1 MNAPT
6 RLITIALLCLTLGA
20 CSKKETDGGGKTGG
34 DQQQTSSQKGDSKSG
49 NSKGGDAASMGGTA
63 DTVKIQ
69 AADQQKAGIAIA
81 TVETATLPQLLTLNG
96 QVVPNDQR
104 TSHLGVVAD
113 GRITALNV
121 LPGAVVRRGQTLGEV
136 HSHSVHET
144 VGALVQAFAAV
155 DRAKGA
161 VTFATQA
168 RDRYA
173 KLYAIQ
179 VASLE
184 EKQKSEQDLLQAR
197 QSLTDAEASVHME
210 REHLSELLQVTPES
224 LNASNLYNRELVPIR
239 SPIDGVVL
247 TRSLTVGQVV
257 DTGTEAFLISDLSTV
272 WVTASANEKD
282 ISLLH
287 NGANADVTTQG
298 FPDLAF
304 KGRVGQIG
312 NELDPQTRTIPVRIV
327 LPNPGQRL
335 RPGMFASAH
344 IAGSATR
351 TAVSIP
357 EDALQNINGNQVV
370 FLTADGV
377 TFRPQVVKLGTHSMG
392 RAEIVQGLK
401 PGDRIVVKG
410 SFMVKGELLK
420 GTVGDS

>member
-1 MNAPT
+1 MNAPI
-6 RLITIALLCLTLGA
+6 RLIPIAILCVTLAG
-20 CSKKETDGGGKTGG
+20 CSRKQDEGSSKQGEDQKQSASQQGDG
-34 DQQQTSSQKGDSKSG
+34 KSG
-49 NSKGGDAASMGGTA
+49 ADDKKAASA
-63 DTVKIQ
+63 DSVKIQ

-81 TVETATLPQLLTLNG
+81 PVEVASMPQLLTLNG

-104 TSHLGVVAD
+104 TSHVGVVAD
-113 GRITALNV
+113 GRITSLSV
-121 LPGAVVRRGQTLGEV
+121 LPGAVVRRGQTLGQV

-144 VGALVQAFAAV
+144 VGALLQAFAAV

-173 KLYAIQ
+173 KLYSIQ
-179 VASLE
+179 AASLE
-184 EKQKSEQDLLQAR
+184 EKQKSEQDLLQAK
-197 QSLTDAEASVHME
+197 QSLLDADASVHME

-224 LNASNLYNRELVPIR
+224 LNANNLYNRELVPIR

-247 TRSLTVGQVV
+247 SRSLTVGQVV
-257 DTGTEAFLISDLSTV
+257 DTGTEAFLVSDLSTV

-287 NGANADVTTQG
+287 NGASADVTTQG

-304 KGRVGQIG
+304 NGRVGNVG
-312 NELDPQTRTIPVRIV
+312 SELDPQTRTIPVRIV
-327 LPNPGQRL
+327 IPNPGQRL
-335 RPGMFASAH
+335 RPGMFAAAH
-344 IAGSATR
+344 IAGTASR
-351 TAVSIP
+351 TAVFIP

-370 FLTADGV
+370 FLTMDGV
-377 TFRPQVVKLGTHSMG
+377 TFRPQIVRLGTHSKG

-401 PGDRIVVKG
+401 PGDHIVVKG
-410 SFMVKGELLK
+410 AFMVKGELLK
-420 GTVGDS
+420 GTVGDG

>member
-1 MNAPT
+1 MKTPVHF
-6 RLITIALLCLTLGA
+6 IPIALLCVTLAG
-20 CSKKETDGGGKTGG
+20 CSKKQEEGSTRSGG
-34 DQQQTSSQKGDSKSG
+34 DQKQSSSQNGDGKPGAEDSKAGS
-49 NSKGGDAASMGGTA
+49 A

-81 TVETATLPQLLTLNG
+81 PVETATVPQLLTLNG

-104 TSHLGVVAD
+104 TSHVGVLAD
-113 GRITALNV
+113 GRITTLNV
-121 LPGAVVRRGQTLGEV
+121 LAGAVVHRGQTIGEV
-136 HSHSVHET
+136 HSHAVHET
-144 VGALVQAFAAV
+144 VGALTQAFAAA
-155 DRAKGA
+155 DRARGA

-173 KLYAIQ
+173 KLYGIQ
-179 VASLE
+179 AASLE

-197 QSLTDAEASVHME
+197 QSLADGEANVHME
-210 REHLSELLQVTPES
+210 REHLSELLQVPPASLTPT
-224 LNASNLYNRELVPIR
+224 NLYNRELVPIR

-247 TRSLTVGQVV
+247 SRSLSVGSVV
-257 DTGTEAFLISDLSTV
+257 NTGTEAYLISDLSTV

-287 NGANADVTTQG
+287 NGAAADVTTQG
-298 FPDLAF
+298 FPDVAF
-304 KGRVGQIG
+304 TGRVGQIG
-312 NELDPQTRTIPVRIV
+312 NELDPQTRTVPVRIV

-335 RPGMFASAH
+335 RPGMFAAAH
-344 IAGSATR
+344 IAGSAAR
-351 TAVSIP
+351 TAVFIP

-370 FLTADGV
+370 FLTTDGV
-377 TFRPQVVKLGTHSMG
+377 TFHPQVVQLGTHSKG

-410 SFMVKGELLK
+410 AFMVKGELLK
-420 GTVGDS
+420 GTVGDG